1 MPPCSHL
8 LHLHQLNPLQNS
20 QTPALLLVYI
30 QQANDLWL
38 SVSTS
43 VKAFKKCCP
52 NFLTTV
58 TNIWATL
65 IVIEFLKKYSSMM
78 EELELVIIKAE
89 QWLGKQVLPPDVN
102 LVVLKD
108 S

>member
-1 MPPCSHL
+1 M
-8 LHLHQLNPLQNS
+8 
-20 QTPALLLVYI
+20 I
-30 QQANDLWL
+30 

-89 QWLGKQVLPPDVN
+89 QWLGKQVLPPAPCFYYYYFIIN
-102 LVVLKD
+102 TLQ
-108 S
+108 